1 MSKLGS
7 ALGRDGHSWIRQT
20 IRAETESEVGW
31 PLLSRAGVK
40 RARLV
45 SSLQVAE
52 SRADDPLEEVTVQP
66 VTRPFEPTLRRKPVT
81 PSSSARSAE
90 AG

>member
-1 MSKLGS
+1 MRAATVSVV
-7 ALGRDGHSWIRQT
+7 AL
-20 IRAETESEVGW
+20 

-40 RARLV
+40 RALAV
-45 SSLQVAE
+45 SNLQVALSSAPE
-52 SRADDPLEEVTVQP
+52 PLDEVTEQA
-66 VTRPFEPTLRRKPVT
+66 VTRPFGPTVRRKPVT